1 MRSMARRA
9 IVLAVFLAALGA
21 SAPAQ
26 TRVYKI
32 ELVGGG
38 IIWSD
43 DQPLQSGEQILFHGH
58 PSGSLKS
65 MRRADIKRIVAVTAS
80 APASGAIRPG
90 EAVDIGV
97 TGPGRG
103 RTGTAP
109 GPAVA
114 GGRAAGSNAPLRP
127 GEAKGGTALFN
138 PDRTYRPDWDSKL
151 VPGATMGFPNSPND
165 YKEGATL
172 ARPAGT
178 AVQSAPGEVPK
189 APNQ

>member
-1 MRSMARRA
+1 MALRT
-9 IVLAVFLAALGA
+9 IVLAVFLAALAAG
-21 SAPAQ
+21 SRAQ

-32 ELVGGG
+32 ELVSGGL
-38 IIWSD
+38 IWSD
-43 DQPLQSGEQILFHGH
+43 DPPLQSGEQILFHGH
-58 PSGSLKS
+58 PAGSLKS
-65 MRRADIKRIVAVTAS
+65 MRRTDIKRIVAVTAA
-80 APASGAIRPG
+80 APASAAIRPG

-103 RTGTAP
+103 RTAS

-114 GGRAAGSNAPLRP
+114 SGRAAGGSAALRP
-127 GEAKGGTALFN
+127 GEGKGGTALFN

-151 VPGATMGFPNSPND
+151 VPGATMPFPNSPND

-189 APNQ
+189 APN